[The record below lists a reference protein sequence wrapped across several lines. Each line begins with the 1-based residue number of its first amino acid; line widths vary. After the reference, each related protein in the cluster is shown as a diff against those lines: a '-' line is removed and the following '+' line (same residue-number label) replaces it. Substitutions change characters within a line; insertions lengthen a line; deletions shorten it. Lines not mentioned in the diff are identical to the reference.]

1 MSPEE
6 RTNAEVP
13 RFPRSRD
20 DVVFRELAD
29 EWVLFDPETRRL
41 HVLNLTAAV
50 VWSHCSGEHEV
61 EEIVRRVRGA
71 FEEPPALDEVRKDV
85 EEALGT
91 FAREALL
98 AASGTSAGG
107 R

>member
-1 MSPEE
+1 M
-6 RTNAEVP
+6 
-13 RFPRSRD
+13 
-20 DVVFRELAD
+20 
-29 EWVLFDPETRRL
+29 
-41 HVLNLTAAV
+41 
-50 VWSHCSGEHEV
+50 VWAHCTGEHDV

-71 FEEPPALDEVRKDV
+71 FEEPPSPEDVRADV

-98 AASGTSAGG
+98 APTDEGSAD

>member
-6 RTNAEVP
+6 RASAGVP
-13 RFPRSRD
+13 DFPRSRD
-20 DVVFRELAD
+20 DVVFRDLAD
-29 EWVLFDPETRRL
+29 DWVLFDPETRRL

-50 VWSHCSGEHEV
+50 VWTHCTGEHDV

-71 FEEPPALDEVRKDV
+71 FEEPPSLEDVREDV

-98 AASGTSAGG
+98 APSGEESAG

>member
-1 MSPEE
+1 M
-6 RTNAEVP
+6 
-13 RFPRSRD
+13 
-20 DVVFRELAD
+20 
-29 EWVLFDPETRRL
+29 
-41 HVLNLTAAV
+41 
-50 VWSHCSGEHEV
+50 

-71 FEEPPALDEVRKDV
+71 FEEPPSPEDVRADV

-98 AASGTSAGG
+98 APTDEGSAD